1 MVSKDS
7 KLPIIC
13 MKRIRSNPYG
23 FGIHSPYG
31 YHLVARVLF
40 GKSSLTAIEKR
51 LLSGHSRHERKT
63 ARRIVQLAVFFH
75 PACVVLPMRDEPLV
89 TLLAE
94 WLPLILPATPI
105 GRGEDPGSLQRQP
118 GEDRQVA
125 PESHQVAP
133 EGRNT
138 SGEEGNGAVPPGHV
152 KMTIG
157 TLPGDFPASIPE
169 EPFPAS
175 WILIGLQNLEL
186 LHFFNTLRHSD
197 KTTFTL
203 EVDNTG
209 IVIFDPKLMKQDYFV
224 REWLRF

>member
-1 MVSKDS
+1 
-7 KLPIIC
+7 

-40 GKSSLTAIEKR
+40 GKSSLTATEKR
-51 LLSGHSRHERKT
+51 LLSGHSRPERKT
-63 ARRIVQLAVFFH
+63 ARRIVRLAGFLN
-75 PACVVLPMRDEPLV
+75 PACLVLPSRDEPLL

-94 WLPLILPATPI
+94 WLPLIMPATPI
-105 GRGEDPGSLQRQP
+105 GRGVDPGAPQRLPGDNPAFPHAERQSSGDALSLP
-118 GEDRQVA
+118 
-125 PESHQVAP
+125 PESCTTP
-133 EGRNT
+133 R
-138 SGEEGNGAVPPGHV
+138 EEENGAVPPGHV

-157 TLPGDFPASIPE
+157 THPGDFPTGIPDY
-169 EPFPAS
+169 PFPAS
-175 WILIGLQNLEL
+175 WILCGLQDLEL
-186 LHFFNTLRHSD
+186 LRFFNTLRHSE

-224 REWLRF
+224 REWFRF